1 MKRASSAAGA
11 PAQKRRVVPVPID
24 GSQQQQQQRQQ
35 PPQPQP
41 RQRQRTQQQQR
52 QRRPTSAVLKMR
64 ADASKLPI
72 SMAKERL
79 LAAIGRQ
86 AVTIVVGETGSG
98 KTTQLPQFLLD
109 AGYASPDKMIGV
121 TQPRRV
127 AAVTVAARVAKEQG
141 QALGKTVG
149 YTIRFDDKSSR
160 STRVRLVPCRP
171 QPLALHWRGLHFAA
185 VRQIKYLTD
194 GMLLREALT
203 DRHLDQYS
211 VIVLDEA
218 HERTVSTDVL
228 FALVK
233 RELKLQQQKQRQLES
248 GNNARGDIGLRVV
261 VMSAT
266 LEAEKYSKYF
276 DGAGIEYVEGRQF
289 PVSLMY
295 TPAPES
301 DFIDGTL
308 VTTMQV
314 HLTKPLDGDIL
325 VFLPGQEDIEALQR
339 LIEQK
344 LKDLPAETPT
354 LLVRVLYA
362 ALPQEQQMKAFDET
376 PPGCRKVIIATNIA
390 ETSLTVSGLR
400 YVVDCGLVKQRTHST
415 TGMDVLQTAP
425 ISQAQARQRSGR
437 AGREAPGSCYRVYT
451 EADYS
456 ELVPTTTPEIIR
468 ADLATVMLQL
478 LSMGVENPLEF
489 DFLDTPRKESTVR
502 DAQPHSLTACLMLRV
517 VSLPSAAI
525 SERATRINLQ
535 RNLTT
540 KLSICLKR
548 LCTVHCVLCVGYSI
562 VLQVQ
567 AMEHLHA
574 LGAVDKRFVL
584 TTKGRQMADFP
595 LAPIYA
601 SMLLRSAEFGC
612 TEVSVCAPCVG
623 QSVIH

>member
-1 MKRASSAAGA
+1 M
-11 PAQKRRVVPVPID
+11 
-24 GSQQQQQQRQQ
+24 
-35 PPQPQP
+35 
-41 RQRQRTQQQQR
+41 
-52 QRRPTSAVLKMR
+52 
-64 ADASKLPI
+64 
-72 SMAKERL
+72 
-79 LAAIGRQ
+79 
-86 AVTIVVGETGSG
+86 
-98 KTTQLPQFLLD
+98 
-109 AGYASPDKMIGV
+109 
-121 TQPRRV
+121 
-127 AAVTVAARVAKEQG
+127 
-141 QALGKTVG
+141 
-149 YTIRFDDKSSR
+149 
-160 STRVRLVPCRP
+160 
-171 QPLALHWRGLHFAA
+171 
-185 VRQIKYLTD
+185 RQIKYLTD

-211 VIVLDEA
+211 VVVLDEA

-248 GNNARGDIGLRVV
+248 GSNARGDIGLRVV

-502 DAQPHSLTACLMLRV
+502 DAQPRSLTACLMLRV

-548 LCTVHCVLCVGYSI
+548 LCTVHCVLCVGYSV

-612 TEVSVCAPCVG
+612 TEVSVCAPCVS